1 MRRSEGKKK
10 QTERWKVCKKEE
22 KDFVK
27 VLVVVSREIMVV
39 VEWGAGC
46 HSSVPD
52 GQAVSSQ
59 GVGVRGGG

>member
-1 MRRSEGKKK
+1 MESL
-10 QTERWKVCKKEE
+10 QKEE

-59 GVGVRGGG
+59 GVGVRGGGRPGAVREPGR